1 MSIAVTEPAE
11 DVGDQDAVV
20 HGPAKVAEGVCHAL
34 HPATEVA
41 NGEIVLEE
49 GTEARIEMQSPGF
62 GIAQKLSLEH
72 KPGPP
77 SVSRVTDEVV
87 EVEGDHPENPG
98 EHDAVE
104 THPQG
109 GMDRGVNED
118 VASRA

>member
-62 GIAQKLSLEH
+62 GIA
-72 KPGPP
+72 
-77 SVSRVTDEVV
+77 
-87 EVEGDHPENPG
+87 
-98 EHDAVE
+98 
-104 THPQG
+104 
-109 GMDRGVNED
+109 
-118 VASRA
+118 